1 MLASVA
7 SPLEGSSLANVA
19 AGQLG
24 HCVPVPGSPSP
35 GSVGTEGG
43 KATRTY
49 SGAALERRKA
59 WGKEWG
65 QVGKQWKTEHT
76 TRGN

>member
-7 SPLEGSSLANVA
+7 SPLEGSSLANVTA
-19 AGQLG
+19 S
-24 HCVPVPGSPSP
+24 HCAPLSSADGSPSP
-35 GSVGTEGG
+35 GSTGTTEG